1 MWESDR
7 QTESDTTGASCLSQS
22 PFSTANTTHHLQEE
36 VFCLRATSSDTEGG
50 GDPNESCHSVERGA
64 LSTGTGKLWPWGQ
77 MQLIM
82 LFNWLAKLGR
92 NGISRKHCQ
101 TRNWIMQLQNM
112 NLVVWSCFLALH
124 KIYAI
129 LLQKKKQ
136 KHLYTACQH
145 EHINTETNCILWHPN
160 PIDPGI
166 QSASILHPIHRGSLW
181 MFCLRHYTDLPIP
194 EMPSVLPSTSGVSPP
209 HPLSRFQR
217 HVASIVFFWLDSPT
231 LILLAGAERRRRKMG
246 VSVRKHTAAE
256 GH

>member
-64 LSTGTGKLWPWGQ
+64 LSTGTGKLRPWGQ
-77 MQLIM
+77 KQLIM

-92 NGISRKHCQ
+92 NGLSRKHCQ

-129 LLQKKKQ
+129 LLQKKSKNI
-136 KHLYTACQH
+136 YTQRANMS
-145 EHINTETNCILWHPN
+145 I
-160 PIDPGI
+160 
-166 QSASILHPIHRGSLW
+166 SILRLTASCDTQIPLIQASRVLLFSTQFIEALYGCFAFVITLTYLSLKCLACCLQHQGFPPRTPSPDSKDMWHRL
-181 MFCLRHYTDLPIP
+181 C
-194 EMPSVLPSTSGVSPP
+194 
-209 HPLSRFQR
+209 
-217 HVASIVFFWLDSPT
+217 FFGW
-231 LILLAGAERRRRKMG
+231 ILLL
-246 VSVRKHTAAE
+246 
-256 GH
+256 